1 MIVDTHCHS
10 WRRGDGFPV
19 RIRTRV
25 VALDANFPFP
35 PTGFA
40 QAGVD
45 KAVLVSAA
53 QSPDE
58 TEALFAIADT
68 NPRTV
73 LAVIGFLDPFAPD
86 FESRL
91 AAWRKRPVF
100 AGLRL
105 PLVVFD
111 DPAWIETPPVL
122 KALDALAEAGLI
134 AEILA
139 ETKHLAAC
147 RRVLAARPNLRAII
161 DHAANPPATRG
172 AEFDAWREAVAS
184 IANETHAICKLGDL
198 RIGAANPPADDVA
211 LEIVAHVARHFGHDR
226 LIAGSN
232 WPVAGVDGDP
242 YGAAF
247 ARLRVLA
254 RTAGFDDD
262 AVNALFAGNAKR
274 VFGRTT

>member
-25 VALDANFPFP
+25 AALNADFPFP
-35 PTGFA
+35 PAGFA

-58 TEALFAIADT
+58 TEALFALADA
-68 NPRTV
+68 NPITV
-73 LAVIGFLDPFAPD
+73 LAVIGFLDPFASD
-86 FESRL
+86 FATRL
-91 AAWRKRPVF
+91 AAWRRRPVF
-100 AGLRL
+100 RGLRL

-122 KALDALAEAGLI
+122 KALDALNDAGLI
-134 AEILA
+134 AEILVEA
-139 ETKHLAAC
+139 QHLDAVH
-147 RRVLAARPNLRAII
+147 RVLTARPNLAAII
-161 DHAANPPATRG
+161 DHAANPPARRG
-172 AEFDAWREAVAS
+172 PDFDAWREK
-184 IANETHAICKLGDL
+184 IALIARDTDAICKFGDL
-198 RIGAANPPADDVA
+198 RNGGAAPPADDVA
-211 LEIVAHVARHFGHDR
+211 VEIVGHVARHFGNRR

-247 ARLRVLA
+247 VRLRSFA
-254 RTAGFDDD
+254 RATGLEEP
-262 AVNALFAGNAKR
+262 ALFADNALR
-274 VFGRTT
+274 FFGRTT

>member
-25 VALDANFPFP
+25 PALNADFRFP
-35 PTGFA
+35 PVGFA
-40 QAGVD
+40 QAGVTH
-45 KAVLVSAA
+45 AVLVSAA

-58 TEALFAIADT
+58 TEALFAIANASPD
-68 NPRTV
+68 TV

-86 FESRL
+86 FTARL
-91 AAWRKRPVF
+91 TEWRKRPIF
-100 AGLRL
+100 KGLRL

-122 KALDALAEAGLI
+122 KALDALADTGLI

-139 ETKHLAAC
+139 ETKHLDSVG
-147 RRVLAARPNLRAII
+147 RVLAARPKLAAII
-161 DHAANPPATRG
+161 DHAANPPAMRG
-172 AEFDAWREAVAS
+172 VDFDAWRAAIAS
-184 IANETHAICKLGDL
+184 IANKMGAICKFGDL
-198 RIGAANPPADDVA
+198 RVGVAAPPTDDVA
-211 LEIVAHVARHFGHDR
+211 MEIVAHVARHFGHAR

-232 WPVAGVDGDP
+232 WPVAGVDGDA

-247 ARLRVLA
+247 TRLRSLA
-254 RTAGFDDD
+254 RAACLDEP
-262 AVNALFAGNAKR
+262 ALFANNALR
-274 VFGRTT
+274 FFGRTT

>member
-25 VALDANFPFP
+25 PALDADFPFP
-35 PTGFA
+35 PVGFA
-40 QAGVD
+40 QAGVAQ
-45 KAVLVSAA
+45 AVLVSAA

-58 TEALFAIADT
+58 TEALFAIADAQPT
-68 NPRTV
+68 KV

-86 FESRL
+86 FISRL
-91 AAWRKRPVF
+91 AEWRKRPIF
-100 AGLRL
+100 KGLRL

-111 DPAWIETPPVL
+111 DPAWIEAPQVV
-122 KALDALAEAGLI
+122 KALDALADAGLI

-139 ETKHLAAC
+139 ETKHLDAV
-147 RRVLAARPNLRAII
+147 RRVLAARPQLAAII

-172 AEFDAWREAVAS
+172 PDFDAWRDAIAS
-184 IANETHAICKLGDL
+184 VANETGAICKFGDL
-198 RIGAANPPADDVA
+198 RVGVAAPPADDVT
-211 LEIVAHVARHFGHDR
+211 LEIVGHVARHFGHDR

-232 WPVAGVDGDP
+232 WPVAGIDGDA

-247 ARLRVLA
+247 ARLRRLA
-254 RTAGFDDD
+254 RMAGLNE
-262 AVNALFAGNAKR
+262 AALFANNALR
-274 VFGRTT
+274 FFGREK